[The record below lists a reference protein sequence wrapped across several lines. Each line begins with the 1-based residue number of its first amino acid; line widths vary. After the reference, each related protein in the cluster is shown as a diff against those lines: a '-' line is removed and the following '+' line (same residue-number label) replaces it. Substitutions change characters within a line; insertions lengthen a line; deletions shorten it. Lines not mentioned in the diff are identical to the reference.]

1 MKNIL
6 VTGGCGFIASN
17 FLNYMVKKYF
27 QYNFINLDALYYS
40 ANETNILKSIKQKN
54 NYCFIK
60 GSIQNQE
67 LIDHIL
73 HKHKIDTIIHFAAQ
87 SHINNYFSNPIQ
99 YTQDNI
105 VGTHILLEAVR
116 KYGKIKKFIHVSTD
130 EVYGESILKETD
142 IKSEKSK
149 LNPINPYAATKVS
162 AEMIVTSY
170 VYSYQLPIIITR
182 GNNVYGPRQY
192 PEKLIPMFINLLLE
206 NRKCTIHG
214 QGLTERSFLYVDD
227 VCRAFECILFK
238 GKIGEIY
245 NIGTNFEYSVMEI
258 ARRLIMMIHKTKLQK
273 PREMEKYLEY
283 IEDRKY
289 KDKRY
294 NISFNKLLSL
304 GWKQQIFIEEGLRR
318 TIDYYQK
325 KFEIKQNQIVT
336 QNLNLHLHQLFSP
349 ITNL

>member
-27 QYNFINLDALYYS
+27 QYNFINLDALYYCAS
-40 ANETNILKSIKQKN
+40 KTNILKSIRQKK
-54 NYCFIK
+54 NYSFIK
-60 GSIQNQE
+60 GTIQNQE

-73 HKHKIDTIIHFAAQ
+73 YKHEIDTIIHFAAQ
-87 SHINNYFSNPIQ
+87 SHVDNSFSNPIQ

-105 VGTHILLEAVR
+105 VGTHILLESVR

-130 EVYGESILKETD
+130 EVYGESLSQETD

-149 LNPINPYAATKVS
+149 LNPTNPYAATKAS
-162 AEMIVTSY
+162 AEMIVNSY

-192 PEKLIPMFINLLLE
+192 PEKLIPKFINQLLE
-206 NRKCTIHG
+206 NKKCTVHG

-227 VCRAFECILFK
+227 VCKAFECILFK

-258 ARRLIMMIHKTKLQK
+258 ARRLIMMIHKTKLER
-273 PREMEKYLEY
+273 PGEMEQYLEY

-289 KDKRY
+289 NDLRY

-304 GWKQQIFIEEGLRR
+304 GWKQNVFIEEGLRK
-318 TIDYYQK
+318 TIEYYK
-325 KFEIKQNQIVT
+325 KKYEYKQTQII
-336 QNLNLHLHQLFSP
+336 NNNMSP
-349 ITNL
+349 VTNL